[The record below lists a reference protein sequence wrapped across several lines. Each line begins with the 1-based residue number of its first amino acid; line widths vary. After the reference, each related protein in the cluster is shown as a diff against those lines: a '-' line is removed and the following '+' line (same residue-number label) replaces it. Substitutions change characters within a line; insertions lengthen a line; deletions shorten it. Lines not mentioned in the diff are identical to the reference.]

1 MGITTDVQEKINEFK
16 VNYHEKWKRGGE
28 DFIKYIKSSDLEET
42 DLKLS
47 DPRGFPLYI
56 SLC

>member
-1 MGITTDVQEKINEFK
+1 MGIITDVQEKINEFK
-16 VNYHEKWKRGGE
+16 VNYHEVKKRGG
-28 DFIKYIKSSDLEET
+28 DFRKYIKSSDQEET

-56 SLC
+56 SL